1 MPAFITIVKS
11 ICISLTAAAA
21 VFSASKMDYPVKQ
34 VSANTNSEITK
45 APPLTLKIAQLCF
58 SPDSNSIAI
67 LAGDRLLSNWPVG
80 GGNATASTL
89 IQSMPLTCLEWDS
102 TGNNLYVGTSKS
114 QILLCDPKTLDI
126 NFRIHSEIEIVNQL
140 NNVGLPESL
149 LSFGNNVNYEGK
161 LTQIIP
167 QLWHNDSYSNL
178 KNIPD
183 LNYIS
188 MSRHKETGLF
198 AFGTSTGEIVLVDL
212 FSNSEPIVLAKV
224 ESPIECIKWV
234 GKNLIATSEGK
245 LLMIDASKNQPL
257 KSLQISIKHIRHIEI
272 SNDEKNLFITAG
284 TETVQVRDAISGGLI
299 YKLTSINEMVSTIT
313 LSPNGKT
320 LAVGTCQ
327 GNVTLWD
334 TRDFQIKSIIPGGI
348 K

>member
-1 MPAFITIVKS
+1 MPALITIVKS

-21 VFSASKMDYPVKQ
+21 VFSASKMDYPVKPI
-34 VSANTNSEITK
+34 SPNTNSEITK
-45 APPLTLKIAQLCF
+45 APLTLKIAQLCF
-58 SPDSNSIAI
+58 SPNSNYIAI
-67 LAGDRLLSNWPVG
+67 LAGDRLLSNWPVA

-102 TGNNLYVGTSKS
+102 TGNHLYVGTSKS

-126 NFRIHSEIEIVNQL
+126 HFRIHSEIEIVNQL

-149 LSFGNNVNYEGK
+149 LSFGNSVNYEGK
-161 LTQIIP
+161 LTQILP
-167 QLWHNDSYSNL
+167 QLWHNDSYSNF
-178 KNIPD
+178 KNIPN

-188 MSRHKETGLF
+188 MSRQKETGLF

-224 ESPIECIKWV
+224 ESPIECIKWA

-245 LLMIDASKNQPL
+245 LLMIDASRNQPL
-257 KSLQISIKHIRHIEI
+257 KSLQISIKPIRHIEI
-272 SNDEKNLFITAG
+272 SNDEKKLFITAG
-284 TETVQVRDAISGGLI
+284 TETVQVRDAISGDLI

-313 LSPNGKT
+313 LSPDGKT

-327 GNVTLWD
+327 GNVTLWN
-334 TRDFQIKSIIPGGI
+334 TNDFQIKSIIPAGI
-348 K
+348 N

>member
-21 VFSASKMDYPVKQ
+21 VFSASKMDYPVK
-34 VSANTNSEITK
+34 SIPSNSNFEITK
-45 APPLTLKIAQLCF
+45 APLALKISQLSF
-58 SPDSNSIAI
+58 SPDSNCIAI
-67 LAGDRLLSNWPVG
+67 LAGDRLLSNWPVA
-80 GGNATASTL
+80 GGNSTASTL
-89 IQSMPLTCLEWDS
+89 IESLPLTCLEWDA

-149 LSFGNNVNYEGK
+149 LSFGNNVDYEGK
-161 LTQIIP
+161 LAQIVP
-167 QLWHNDSYSNL
+167 QLWHNDGVSNL

-188 MSRHKETGLF
+188 MSRQKETGLF

-224 ESPIECIKWV
+224 ESPIKCIKWI

-245 LLMIDASKNQPL
+245 LLMIDASKNQAL
-257 KSLQISIKHIRHIEI
+257 KTLQISIKPIRHIEI
-272 SNDEKNLFITAG
+272 SNDEKKLFITAG

-299 YKLTSINEMVSTIT
+299 YKLTSINEMISSIN

-348 K
+348 N

>member
-21 VFSASKMDYPVKQ
+21 VFSASKMDYPVKP
-34 VSANTNSEITK
+34 VSNYTNSEITK
-45 APPLTLKIAQLCF
+45 APLTLKIAQLCF
-58 SPDSNSIAI
+58 SPDSNCIAI
-67 LAGDRLLSNWPVG
+67 LAGDRLLSNWPVS
-80 GGNATASTL
+80 GGNFTASTL
-89 IQSMPLTCLEWDS
+89 IESLPLTCLEWDS

-126 NFRIHSEIEIVNQL
+126 NFRIHSKIEIVNQL
-140 NNVGLPESL
+140 NNVGRPESL
-149 LSFGNNVNYEGK
+149 LSFGNSVNFEGK
-161 LTQIIP
+161 ITQVMP
-167 QLWHNDSYSNL
+167 QLWHNDSYSDL
-178 KNIPD
+178 KNIPT

-188 MSRHKETGLF
+188 MSRQKETGLF

-224 ESPIECIKWV
+224 ESPIECIKWI

-245 LLMIDASKNQPL
+245 LLMIDASKNQAL
-257 KSLQISIKHIRHIEI
+257 KSLQISLKPIRHIEI
-272 SNDEKNLFITAG
+272 SNDEKKLFITAG
-284 TETVQVRDAISGGLI
+284 TETVQVRDAISGCLI
-299 YKLTSINEMVSTIT
+299 YKLTSINEMVSSIT

-334 TRDFQIKSIIPGGI
+334 TCDFQIKSIIPAGI
-348 K
+348 N